1 MKENSSEFN
10 EIKSAIN
17 AQAKENNATG
27 IKNSAAEFN
36 ARVFEYENIV
46 ENHDSINVSNAGVE
60 RAKALKKRKEPTAA
74 SKTAANITTKLTP
87 ALVGSMTSYVAVVV
101 GLLVV
106 TSTYVGALG
115 IAQASF
121 KTLETEYNAIRME
134 IAVNEWAEDLGVRLF
149 YDGYTVTYKIPE
161 NKEADGENEE
171 DFHENER
178 QDDRGFFFGE
188 YVEEKLYYAN
198 YYIEELTKPTQV
210 KVEIVGNVVFM
221 NDILDSK
228 TITVEPYPVS
238 AYASFED
245 IYAQNSVVSAGFK
258 VYEWTDTLRFEL
270 AFNEVI
276 EGFSVPE
283 PVSAGTENEGRQF
296 EFDKFSVFIEG
307 DDGKTYY
314 ISYYNEDIP
323 EKAEITLRLTDGD
336 RIVDERTV
344 VSEVYAEPASV
355 YIEDYRLD
363 SDGLFASAAVY
374 QRTDTL
380 RFEIAVNE
388 VIASFVLPEPNYE
401 ERTETDGFTVS
412 YRLDDDGVTYI
423 DIYYPAGSLPKEGTL
438 TLSFTDGD
446 YVVDERSLDL
456 EPVIPASAEFDEAYT
471 EVNTIFAEIIVSTWT
486 ENLVLDV
493 EYDGK
498 TQTFPIPSPDD
509 ENAEVEGISMHYEE
523 MPDGSGKMLYVEYGD
538 GGIADGSVVE
548 LALKDGETVLDT
560 AQVELPE
567 IVYADATFEESFAEG
582 SYLSATVILYEWTE
596 TLRFEISFDDF
607 EDGIYL
613 PSFEA
618 EEPLEQDG
626 FYVGFEDGE
635 GFRYLYISYESEDL
649 PEGVEITIKLV
660 DGDNVLDSATLTIEP
675 EQVVASASFEES
687 SAEGGYVGA
696 TAILYEWT
704 ETLRFEVSF
713 DDFEDGVF
721 IPSPE
726 ETGYLEQDGFYVSF
740 EDGDG
745 FKYVY
750 ISYENE
756 DLPEDVEITIKLVD
770 GDNVLDSATLTIES
784 EPEYASASFN
794 ECYSEDS
801 TVFAVIAVDE
811 WTGNL
816 KFSIEYDGYYDDF
829 YIPSSESGEIISTD
843 EYSCSF
849 SEADGLY
856 YIEYYFEPFVDNTEC
871 TLSLIDEAAGTA
883 IDTYEVVV
891 WASDIST

>member
-1 MKENSSEFN
+1 MKENRSEFN

-74 SKTAANITTKLTP
+74 SKTAADITTKLTP

-134 IAVNEWAEDLGVRLF
+134 IAVNEWAEDLGVRLS

-161 NKEADGENEE
+161 NKEADGESEE
-171 DFHENER
+171 DLHESER

-188 YVEEKLYYAN
+188 YVEEKLYYAS

-276 EGFSVPE
+276 DGFSVPE
-283 PVSAGTENEGRQF
+283 PDTARQF
-296 EFDKFSVFIEG
+296 EEGGFSIFIES
-307 DDGKTYY
+307 DRQNYY
-314 ISYYNEDIP
+314 HVSYYNEEIP
-323 EKAEITLRLTDGD
+323 ENAEITIRLLDGD
-336 RIVDERTV
+336 HLVDSRTV
-344 VSEVYAEPASV
+344 VNESAPVYAS
-355 YIEDYRLD
+355 
-363 SDGLFASAAVY
+363 
-374 QRTDTL
+374 
-380 RFEIAVNE
+380 
-388 VIASFVLPEPNYE
+388 
-401 ERTETDGFTVS
+401 
-412 YRLDDDGVTYI
+412 
-423 DIYYPAGSLPKEGTL
+423 
-438 TLSFTDGD
+438 
-446 YVVDERSLDL
+446 
-456 EPVIPASAEFDEAYT
+456 
-471 EVNTIFAEIIVSTWT
+471 
-486 ENLVLDV
+486 
-493 EYDGK
+493 
-498 TQTFPIPSPDD
+498 
-509 ENAEVEGISMHYEE
+509 
-523 MPDGSGKMLYVEYGD
+523 
-538 GGIADGSVVE
+538 
-548 LALKDGETVLDT
+548 
-560 AQVELPE
+560 
-567 IVYADATFEESFAEG
+567 ATFEDSFAENG
-582 SYLSATVILYEWTE
+582 YLSATVILYEWTE
-596 TLRFEISFDDF
+596 TLRFEISFDGF
-607 EDGIYL
+607 KDGVYL

-635 GFRYLYISYESEDL
+635 GFRYLYISYDNEDLPEGVEITIKLVDGDSVLDSATLTIEPEQVVASASFEGSSAEGGYLSATVILYEWTETLRFEVSFDDFEDGIYLPSFEAEEPLEQGAFYVGFEDGDGFRYLYISYESEDL
-649 PEGVEITIKLV
+649 PEGVEITIRLV

-704 ETLRFEVSF
+704 ETLRFEISF

-726 ETGYLEQDGFYVSF
+726 ETGYLEQDGFYVGF

-801 TVFAVIAVDE
+801 TIYAVIAVDE